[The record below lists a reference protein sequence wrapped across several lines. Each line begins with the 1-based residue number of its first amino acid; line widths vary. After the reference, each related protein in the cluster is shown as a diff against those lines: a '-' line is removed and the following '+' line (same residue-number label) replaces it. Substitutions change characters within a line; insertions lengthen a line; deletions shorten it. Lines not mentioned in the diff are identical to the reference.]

1 MNNWINR
8 LAIFAVVGAILSS
21 AVLVGCG
28 GGDDDADTAV
38 NNTAPAMEGEGLIT
52 QTVKLWPRA
61 ILTNKIRKPARKSGL
76 SCFCTGKC
84 LYSSS

>member
-28 GGDDDADTAV
+28 GNAEED
-38 NNTAPAMEGEGLIT
+38 APANNAAPAADAGE
-52 QTVKLWPRA
+52 
-61 ILTNKIRKPARKSGL
+61 
-76 SCFCTGKC
+76 
-84 LYSSS
+84 

>member
-28 GGDDDADTAV
+28 GNNADEDTTGNGMTNNVTNSTAMADE
-38 NNTAPAMEGEGLIT
+38 N
-52 QTVKLWPRA
+52 
-61 ILTNKIRKPARKSGL
+61 S
-76 SCFCTGKC
+76 TG
-84 LYSSS
+84 

>member
-28 GGDDDADTAV
+28 GSDDAADT
-38 NNTAPAMEGEGLIT
+38 NAPA
-52 QTVKLWPRA
+52 
-61 ILTNKIRKPARKSGL
+61 TNSAKPAADAEG
-76 SCFCTGKC
+76 G
-84 LYSSS
+84 

>member
-28 GGDDDADTAV
+28 GSSDEDTNAV
-38 NNTAPAMEGEGLIT
+38 ANVA
-52 QTVKLWPRA
+52 
-61 ILTNKIRKPARKSGL
+61 KPAADGE
-76 SCFCTGKC
+76 
-84 LYSSS
+84 

>member
-28 GGDDDADTAV
+28 PKADDTAADV
-38 NNTAPAMEGEGLIT
+38 NAASANAAPAPAAEEGG
-52 QTVKLWPRA
+52 
-61 ILTNKIRKPARKSGL
+61 
-76 SCFCTGKC
+76 
-84 LYSSS
+84 

>member
-28 GGDDDADTAV
+28 GNNADEDTTTNAATNTAAPADT
-38 NNTAPAMEGEGLIT
+38 E
-52 QTVKLWPRA
+52 
-61 ILTNKIRKPARKSGL
+61 
-76 SCFCTGKC
+76 
-84 LYSSS
+84 

>member
-28 GGDDDADTAV
+28 SPAEEDTNVAAPKDK
-38 NNTAPAMEGEGLIT
+38 APADGE
-52 QTVKLWPRA
+52 
-61 ILTNKIRKPARKSGL
+61 
-76 SCFCTGKC
+76 
-84 LYSSS
+84 

>member
-28 GGDDDADTAV
+28 GDAAEEDTAP
-38 NNTAPAMEGEGLIT
+38 NAAAPMAPSTEEGG
-52 QTVKLWPRA
+52 
-61 ILTNKIRKPARKSGL
+61 
-76 SCFCTGKC
+76 
-84 LYSSS
+84 

>member
-28 GGDDDADTAV
+28 GNAEDDTAT
-38 NNTAPAMEGEGLIT
+38 NGTMNSTTNGTAMSDENSAG
-52 QTVKLWPRA
+52 
-61 ILTNKIRKPARKSGL
+61 
-76 SCFCTGKC
+76 
-84 LYSSS
+84 

>member
-28 GGDDDADTAV
+28 GNNADETAT
-38 NNTAPAMEGEGLIT
+38 NGAMPGQSNAATA
-52 QTVKLWPRA
+52 
-61 ILTNKIRKPARKSGL
+61 TNAADGQ
-76 SCFCTGKC
+76 
-84 LYSSS
+84 

>member
-28 GGDDDADTAV
+28 GNAAEDDTAANSTAV
-38 NNTAPAMEGEGLIT
+38 NAPAMAPATDEG
-52 QTVKLWPRA
+52 
-61 ILTNKIRKPARKSGL
+61 
-76 SCFCTGKC
+76 
-84 LYSSS
+84 

>member
-28 GGDDDADTAV
+28 GNAAEDTNAAAAP
-38 NNTAPAMEGEGLIT
+38 TKAPADGE
-52 QTVKLWPRA
+52 
-61 ILTNKIRKPARKSGL
+61 
-76 SCFCTGKC
+76 
-84 LYSSS
+84 